1 MKILFISDI
10 HGITENLGVI
20 EKLEQKEKF
29 DKIICL
35 GDLYYAGPTF
45 DKSKEVSS
53 HCVLDFLMK
62 YNSKMIAVRGNCDSD
77 VDVKATDFPILN
89 NLGLIMVDGNDLY
102 FTHGNE
108 YSIEKNR
115 KFNRKGVLIYGHE
128 HEPFIEK
135 RGDMVYIN
143 VGSISVS
150 KSDVGCTYGIY
161 ENNDFTIY
169 NINHKIIN
177 NIKFKKKE

>member
-10 HGITENLGVI
+10 HGITENLRVI
-20 EKLEQKEKF
+20 EKLEKLEKF

-53 HCVLDFLMK
+53 RNVLDFLMK

-108 YSIEKNR
+108 YSIENNR
-115 KFNRKGVLIYGHE
+115 KFNRKVVLIYGHE
-128 HEPFIEK
+128 HRPFIEK
-135 RGDMVYIN
+135 QDDMVYIN
-143 VGSISVS
+143 VGSISVP

-161 ENNDFTIY
+161 ENNEFTIY
-169 NINHKIIN
+169 DINHRIIN
-177 NIKFKKKE
+177 SIRF

>member
-10 HGITENLGVI
+10 HGITENLCLI
-20 EKLEQKEKF
+20 ENLEKKENF

-45 DKSKEVSS
+45 DKTKEVSS
-53 HCVLDFLMK
+53 RSVLDFLMK

-77 VDVKATDFPILN
+77 VDVKTTDFPILN

-128 HEPFIEK
+128 HRPYIEK
-135 RGDMVYIN
+135 KDDMVYIN
-143 VGSISVS
+143 VGSISVP

-161 ENNDFTIY
+161 ENNEFTIY
-169 NINHKIIN
+169 DIN
-177 NIKFKKKE
+177 NRIIDSIKF